1 MSDLVPPSEIE
12 LIVGVNRHPTEHWGR
27 ADSVDHQVYVLHS
40 RVCLETGRDLR
51 SCPYSLALDRGIDL
65 DRWVEDQPVP
75 LAIAPGVPPRLV
87 PAW

>member
-1 MSDLVPPSEIE
+1 MSDPVPPSEIE
-12 LIVGVNRHPTEHWGR
+12 SIVGVNRHPTEHWGR
-27 ADSVDHQVYVLHS
+27 AVSADQRVYILHS

-51 SCPYSLALDRGIDL
+51 SCLYSIALERGIDL

-75 LAIAPGVPPRLV
+75 LAIAPEVPPRLV